1 MSIKLNGA
9 TDGSVELDVPDSIGS
24 DVSGVLLPTAAGTL
38 DRLERAGNILQVVQN
53 TNSTSTAATTTTYQD
68 SSLSASITP
77 SSSSSK
83 ILIIISQTGHV
94 YSTTGS
100 NRWGSLR
107 IMRDSTEIHEI
118 EQALGGRG
126 GLSGGDRSDSASI
139 SVTFLDSPATTSS
152 VTYKTQGKVNG
163 TLCNYTFQIQDSTS
177 VITLLEV
184 AG

>member
-1 MSIKLNGA
+1 MSLKLNGA
-9 TDGSVELDVPDSIGS
+9 ESGSIELDVPAAIGS
-24 DVSGVLLPTAAGTL
+24 DLNITIPGAAGTL
-38 DRLERAGNILQVVQN
+38 DRLERAGNILQIVQN
-53 TNSTSTAATTTTYQD
+53 TNSTSTTASTTTYVD

-100 NRWGSLR
+100 NRWGSIR
-107 IMRDSTEIHEI
+107 ILRDSTEIHAI

-126 GLSGGDRSDSASI
+126 GLSGGDRSDAASI

-152 VTYKTQGKVNG
+152 VTYKTQGKVNS
-163 TLCNYTFQIQDSTS
+163 TLCNYTFQVSESTS

>member
-1 MSIKLNGA
+1 MSLKLNGA
-9 TDGSVELDVPDSIGS
+9 TSGSIELDVPAAIGS
-24 DVSGVLLPTAAGTL
+24 DLNITIPGAAGTL

-53 TNSTSTAATTTTYQD
+53 TNSTATTASTTTYVD

-83 ILIIISQTGHV
+83 ILIIISQAGHV
-94 YSTTGS
+94 YSTTGN

-107 IMRDSTEIHEI
+107 IMRGSTEIHAI

-152 VTYKTQGKVNG
+152 VTYKTQGKVNS
-163 TLCNYTFQIQDSTS
+163 TACNYTFQVSESTS

>member
-1 MSIKLNGA
+1 MPVRLNGA
-9 TDGSVELDVPDSIGS
+9 TSGYTELSAPAVAGITTMTM
-24 DVSGVLLPTAAGTL
+24 PTASGTL
-38 DRLERAGNILQVVQN
+38 DRLERVGNILQVV
-53 TNSTSTAATTTTYQD
+53 TASTSTSTVASTTTYED

-83 ILIIISQTGHV
+83 ILIIISQAGHV
-94 YSTTGS
+94 YSTQGS
-100 NRWGSLR
+100 NRWGSIRILR
-107 IMRDSTEIHEI
+107 DATEIHEV

-163 TLCNYTFQIQDSTS
+163 SLSNYTFQVSESTS

>member
-1 MSIKLNGA
+1 MSLSL
-9 TDGSVELDVPDSIGS
+9 DGSTGIITGLDIPTSQLPGGS
-24 DVSGVLLPTAAGTL
+24 
-38 DRLERAGNILQVVQN
+38 ILQVVQN
-53 TNSTSTAATTTTYQD
+53 TNSTSTVASTTTYQD

-83 ILIIISQTGHV
+83 ILIIISQAGHV
-94 YSTTGS
+94 YSTTGA
-100 NRWGSLR
+100 NRWGSIRILR
-107 IMRDSTEIHEI
+107 DATEIHEI

-163 TLCNYTFQIQDSTS
+163 TLCNYTFQVSGSTS